1 MNDNYRTA
9 VNAAAIF
16 SETDTAGII
25 TYVNDRFCT
34 ISGYSAQEL
43 LGASHRILNSGEHPA
58 GFFIEMW
65 KTLANGQ
72 VWRGEICN
80 RAKDGSLYWVDSTM
94 VPLIDQDT
102 QQVLKYISIRFDVT
116 ERRQLLHTL
125 QWRVGHDVLT
135 GLPNRALLSEQL
147 NQVIDQARVQKRPL
161 AVALL
166 DLDDFKAIND
176 RYGHA
181 IGDLLLMEIAN
192 RLKDIMRG
200 EDSVARLGGDEFVLI
215 LNDVRDVAEL
225 QKVMQ
230 RILVAISTLNSIN
243 ALGIHTTASIGVAL
257 YAFDDEDADTLLRH
271 ADQAMYQ
278 AKQSGRNH
286 FHLFNVSQDKQ
297 VKASHETVARVR
309 QALHEG
315 ELCLYYQPKV
325 NLCNGTVLGFEAL
338 LRWQHPQQGLVPP
351 LTFLPQIEQTELI
364 VEIGEW
370 AIEQA
375 LTQIHQWTMLGHA
388 WAVSV
393 NIATRHVQKADFVQ
407 RLQSVLAR
415 HPQVAPQLLD
425 LEILET
431 VAIENIHR
439 VSQCIEACQALGVT
453 FSLDDFGTGYSSLNY
468 LKRLPTQTIKI
479 DQSFVRGIIENKDDL
494 ALTKAIIGLANAFDR
509 EVIAEGVETAA
520 QAQLLVSLGCRLAQG
535 YGIAKPMPAGQV
547 LGWMEQFDPAWALAA
562 HPETA
567 R

>member
-9 VNAAAIF
+9 VNASAIF
-16 SETDTAGII
+16 SETDTAGTI
-25 TYVNDRFCT
+25 TYVNDRFCA
-34 ISGYSAQEL
+34 ISGYSPQEL
-43 LGASHRILNSGEHPA
+43 LGANHRILNSGEHAA

-65 KTLANGQ
+65 KTIANGQ

-116 ERRQLLHTL
+116 ERRQLLKTL

-147 NQVIDQARVQKRPL
+147 NRVIDHARWHRRPL

-166 DLDDFKAIND
+166 DLDDFKTIND

-181 IGDLLLMEIAN
+181 TGDLLLVEIAN
-192 RLKDIMRG
+192 RLKYIMRG
-200 EDSVARLGGDEFVLI
+200 EDTVARLGGDEFVLI
-215 LNDVRDVAEL
+215 LNDVPDVAEL

-230 RILVAISTLNSIN
+230 RILMAISTLNSIN
-243 ALGIHTTASIGVAL
+243 ALGIHTTASIGVTL

-286 FHLFNVSQDKQ
+286 FHLFNVTQDKKT
-297 VKASHETVARVR
+297 KATHETVARVR
-309 QALHEG
+309 QALQEG

-325 NLCNGTVLGFEAL
+325 NLCSGAVLGFEAL
-338 LRWQHPQQGLVPP
+338 LRWQHPQLGLVPP

-370 AIEQA
+370 AIDQA

-393 NIATRHVQKADFVQ
+393 NIATRHVQKTDFVQ
-407 RLQSVLAR
+407 RLQTLLAR
-415 HPQVAPQLLD
+415 HPQVAPQMLD

-431 VAIENIHR
+431 VAIENIHW

-509 EVIAEGVETAA
+509 QVIAEGVETAA
-520 QAQLLVSLGCRLAQG
+520 QGQLLVNLGCHLAQG
-535 YGIAKPMPAGQV
+535 YGIAKPMPAAQV
-547 LGWMEQFDPAWALAA
+547 LDWVGQFEPTWAIAP
-562 HPETA
+562 HPEVA

>member
-9 VNAAAIF
+9 VNASAIF

-25 TYVNDRFCT
+25 THVNDRFCT
-34 ISGYSAQEL
+34 ISGYSPQEL
-43 LGASHRILNSGEHPA
+43 LGANHRILSSGEHA
-58 GFFIEMW
+58 AEFFTDMW
-65 KTLANGQ
+65 KTLVNGR

-94 VPLIDQDT
+94 VPLIDQNT

-116 ERRQLLHTL
+116 ERRQLLKTL

-147 NQVIDQARVQKRPL
+147 NRVIDHARWQRRPL
-161 AVALL
+161 AVAML
-166 DLDDFKAIND
+166 DLDDFKTIND

-181 IGDLLLMEIAN
+181 TGDLLLVEVAN
-192 RLKDIMRG
+192 RLKYIMRG
-200 EDSVARLGGDEFVLI
+200 EDTVARLGGDEFVLI
-215 LNDVRDVAEL
+215 LNDVQDVAEL

-286 FHLFNVSQDKQ
+286 FHLFNVTQDKKT
-297 VKASHETVARVR
+297 KATHETVARVR
-309 QALHEG
+309 QALQEG

-325 NLCNGTVLGFEAL
+325 NLCSGAVLGFEAL
-338 LRWQHPQQGLVPP
+338 LRWQHPQLGLVPP

-370 AIEQA
+370 AIDQA
-375 LTQIHQWTMLGHA
+375 LTQIHQWKMLGHA

-407 RLQSVLAR
+407 RLQTLLAR

-431 VAIENIHR
+431 VAIENIHW

-509 EVIAEGVETAA
+509 QVIAEGVETAA
-520 QAQLLVSLGCRLAQG
+520 QGQLLVSLGCHLAQG
-535 YGIAKPMPAGQV
+535 YGIAKPMPAAHV
-547 LGWMEQFDPAWALAA
+547 LGWLGQFEPAWAIAP
-562 HPETA
+562 HPEVA